1 MYNNEIYDGL
11 KLYASRESISSSE
24 ESEVHLIEEECLI
37 TRGFYQPFKTEEDL
51 QSHTNTE
58 PISKL
63 LKIIAAGNAE
73 EMRSLLEEFG
83 PIQFLENHFYE
94 KE

>member
-1 MYNNEIYDGL
+1 MVTNNTDP
-11 KLYASRESISSSE
+11 
-24 ESEVHLIEEECLI
+24 V
-37 TRGFYQPFKTEEDL
+37 
-51 QSHTNTE
+51 
-58 PISKL
+58 SKL

-73 EMRSLLEEFG
+73 EMRSHLEEFG